1 MISIQQLSDC
11 YQQAC
16 EVELQAFKPG
26 NVSVYADGHDMVVDD
41 FRLSAK
47 VSAAPLVNP
56 DYCLGEKIYYAV
68 KATREAVGCNTNL
81 GILLLCAPLVEAA
94 VKVNNTASLQ
104 QALSSVLAN
113 TTVNDADWVFQAISL
128 ASPGGLGSS
137 EQQDVKTQAEIT
149 LTAAMKIAENRDRIA
164 FQYNHNFKDIF
175 DFALLRYN
183 VCFNRWS
190 SSCWAALAVYS
201 GLLSRYPDSHIERK
215 YGNKYTRMVAT
226 KMTEI
231 DNLLM
236 STDNPTALEAHLF
249 EIDAD
254 FKSAKINPGTSADM
268 TVTTV
273 FVAFLENALNS

>member
-236 STDNPTALEAHLF
+236 STDNPSALEAHLF